1 MSEGPAPLS
10 VAVVEDDP
18 KVRALVVRTITAE
31 PDLRLV
37 SEHATG
43 EDAAE
48 ALIHP
53 NELRSSGHPGA
64 AARIDVVV
72 VDLQLPGIDGIEVVR
87 RLGATPPTPERLMLT
102 AFASEEKVFEAIR
115 AGAAGCLLKRDVPGR
130 LPAAIREVAAGGTVI
145 EPRLARRFWNL
156 FESQVGRAPADP
168 WGLTDAERDVLRL
181 VARGLTNREAGGV
194 LGRTPRQVK
203 LELERV
209 FAKMS
214 VTTRVDAVTAALRAG
229 VIELP

>member
-1 MSEGPAPLS
+1 MSDGPAPLS

-48 ALIHP
+48 AL
-53 NELRSSGHPGA
+53 A

-87 RLGATPPTPERLMLT
+87 RLGAAPPAPERLMLT

-115 AGAAGCLLKRDVPGR
+115 AGAAGYLLKRDVPGR

-209 FAKMS
+209 FAKMG